1 MGPNSYSRSFPL
13 GPNSYSQSLSEL
25 ELVNGCSLSRI
36 AHNGGGVAVA
46 IAGEVDIA
54 SADAFTDE
62 LRSLLDGAEGQVT
75 LDFQD
80 CRFIDSI
87 GIKALVAL
95 AQEQQARG
103 RTLALSRLGGEP
115 LRVLRLSGLLD
126 SKLFATRSE
135 SPANP
140 D

>member
-1 MGPNSYSRSFPL
+1 LAPKSDSRS
-13 GPNSYSQSLSEL
+13 LSDL
-25 ELVNGCSLSRI
+25 ELANGCSVSPV
-36 AHNGGGVAVA
+36 AHNGGGVTVA

-54 SADAFTDE
+54 SAGAFTDE
-62 LRSLLDGAEGQVT
+62 LRSFLDVAEEPVT

-80 CRFIDSI
+80 CRFIDST
-87 GIKALVAL
+87 GIRALVAL
-95 AQEQQARG
+95 AQEQRARG
-103 RTLALSRLGGEP
+103 RALTLSRLGGEP

-135 SPANP
+135 SRANH

>member
-1 MGPNSYSRSFPL
+1 MGPKSDSRW
-13 GPNSYSQSLSEL
+13 LSEL
-25 ELVNGCSLSRI
+25 ELANGCSLSRI

>member
-1 MGPNSYSRSFPL
+1 MALKSDSR
-13 GPNSYSQSLSEL
+13 SLSEV
-25 ELVNGCSLSRI
+25 ELANGCSLSRI
-36 AHNGGGVAVA
+36 ARNGGGVTVA

-62 LRSLLDGAEGQVT
+62 LRSFLAGAEGQVT

-87 GIKALVAL
+87 GIRALVAL
-95 AQEQQARG
+95 AQEQRALG
-103 RTLALSRLGGEP
+103 RTLALSGLGGEP
-115 LRVLRLSGLLD
+115 LRVLQLSGLLD

-135 SPANP
+135 SPANH

>member
-1 MGPNSYSRSFPL
+1 MGPKSDSR
-13 GPNSYSQSLSEL
+13 SLSEV
-25 ELVNGCSLSRI
+25 ELANGCSLSRI

-62 LRSLLDGAEGQVT
+62 LRSLLHGAAGQVT

-95 AQEQQARG
+95 AHEQRARG
-103 RTLALSRLGGEP
+103 RTLALSGLGGEP

-126 SKLFATRSE
+126 SKLFATHPE
-135 SPANP
+135 SPP
-140 D
+140 HHD